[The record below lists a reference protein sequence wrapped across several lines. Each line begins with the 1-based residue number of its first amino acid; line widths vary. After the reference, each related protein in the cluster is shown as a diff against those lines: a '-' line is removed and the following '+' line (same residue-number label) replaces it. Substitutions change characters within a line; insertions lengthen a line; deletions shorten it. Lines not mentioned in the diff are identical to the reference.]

1 MACAA
6 SSLNVQ
12 AFKHQALELTSFSN
26 FGTCMGVLDRTIRFK
41 VHVGTSNVRTLGLG
55 YRQFYAY
62 PIAHVHCNVCGVD
75 L

>member
-41 VHVGTSNVRTLGLG
+41 VHVGTSSVRTL
-55 YRQFYAY
+55 
-62 PIAHVHCNVCGVD
+62 
-75 L
+75 